1 MAQTSNYGLG
11 KPDANTTVAEEIE
24 RLIATWDQVDLI
36 LKTLADVIATKAAAN
51 HNQAIG
57 TITGLTEA
65 LAGKMA
71 ASKTFA
77 VADLTDVS
85 GSVEAALGYVL
96 AKTALGFSFQSA
108 ASLLGNHQHG
118 VADIVGLT
126 AAIDAKI
133 AALVAASPATL
144 DTLAELATALGNDP
158 NFATT
163 MASQIAD
170 AARLT
175 TGTVAD
181 ARLPERLKPEC
192 KGITDW
198 NSVTANGWWMAENAP
213 NAPTPGHWYYGQ
225 TIVHNGDWVEQRV
238 VRFTET
244 EFDARPTYKRWRLG
258 GMWGSWQRVYDTAA
272 EIQSIVPAKSG
283 SAAVVSLTGATSTE
297 VLNLP
302 ANIRVLNVDMI
313 LQVGGNQ
320 GYQSLLQLG
329 TSASYASSG
338 YQNSELGVY
347 PNSITT
353 GIDIGSGAE
362 SFNMPIAVRAVR
374 LTGNLWAYSVDM
386 PNKASLGGTVTL
398 GAELT
403 RLKYNK
409 TAGAAPIANSQM
421 KVSWEF

>member
-11 KPDANTTVAEEIE
+11 KPDPTTTVAEEIE
-24 RLIATWDQVDLI
+24 RLIATWDQLDMI
-36 LKTLADVIATKAAAN
+36 LKTLADAIATKAAAN

-96 AKTALGFSFQSA
+96 AKTAMGFSFQSA

-163 MASQIAD
+163 MAAQIAD

-175 TGTVAD
+175 TGTVPD
-181 ARLPERLKPEC
+181 ARLPARLRELC
-192 KGITDW
+192 QYNVITDCDAATKAGVYSIESTGANKPTGEGGYIVTIPKQDNW
-198 NSVTANGWWMAENAP
+198 LIQYFYRQTNDANSQAVWK
-213 NAPTPGHWYYGQ
+213 
-225 TIVHNGDWVEQRV
+225 
-238 VRFTET
+238 RFI
-244 EFDARPTYKRWRLG
+244 G
-258 GMWGSWQRVYDTAA
+258 GSAFGAWQRVYETAA
-272 EIQSIVPAKSG
+272 EIQSIVPALGVGQTWQNVLSSRSAGTVYQNTSG
-283 SAAVVSLTGATSTE
+283 KPIVVAMNGWARYSFCEGQVSADNVTWLTPPRPDKIASSDTTYYYAYPTFVVPLGHYYRLTQGSSFLG
-297 VLNLP
+297 VLNWL
-302 ANIRVLNVDMI
+302 
-313 LQVGGNQ
+313 
-320 GYQSLLQLG
+320 
-329 TSASYASSG
+329 
-338 YQNSELGVY
+338 EL
-347 PNSITT
+347 
-353 GIDIGSGAE
+353 
-362 SFNMPIAVRAVR
+362 R
-374 LTGNLWAYSVDM
+374 
-386 PNKASLGGTVTL
+386 
-398 GAELT
+398 
-403 RLKYNK
+403 
-409 TAGAAPIANSQM
+409 
-421 KVSWEF
+421 